1 MSFCHPFCFSSVN
14 MVYMRS
20 PAHRLDCRG
29 NILRLGSRTLIM
41 GILNV
46 TPDSFAD
53 GGRYFEPQQAVERAL
68 MMAEEGAD
76 IIDVGGESTRPA
88 GTYGAGAQ
96 PVSAEEEIRRT
107 APVIEEIAARTNL
120 IISIDTTKAAVAQ
133 SALKL
138 GASIVNDISALRFDP
153 LMGATIA
160 QSGAAVVLMHMRGTP
175 LTMQIKPVYHN
186 LIREILDFLDGRR
199 TAAIEA
205 GIDPGCILID
215 PGLGFGKRNAHN
227 FEILARLEEFHDLG
241 CPLMVG
247 PSRKKFIGAAL
258 DLPPEAR
265 LHGTLAAVGFS
276 AAAGAHVVRVHDV
289 GAAVRAVHVAEQIVA
304 ASVAGRSAPEEMQPV
319 HSDAGTRR
327 SRNGAPPDVSCGP
340 DRERRLG

>member
-1 MSFCHPFCFSSVN
+1 MRYV
-14 MVYMRS
+14 RS
-20 PAHRLDCRG
+20 PARRLDCRG
-29 NILRLGSRTLIM
+29 NILQLGSRTLIM

-53 GGRYFEPQQAVERAL
+53 GGRYLEPRQAVERAL
-68 MMAEEGAD
+68 LMAEEGAD

-107 APVIEEIAARTNL
+107 GPVIEEIAASTNL
-120 IISIDTTKAAVAQ
+120 VISIDTTKAAVARNAIQ
-133 SALKL
+133 L
-138 GASIVNDISALRFDP
+138 GASVVNDVSAMRFDP
-153 LMGATIA
+153 LMGPTVAE
-160 QSGAAVVLMHMRGTP
+160 SGAAVVLMHMKGAPR
-175 LTMQIKPVYHN
+175 TMQIRPVYRN
-186 LIREILDFLDGRR
+186 LIREILDFLEDRR
-199 TAAIEA
+199 SAALEA
-205 GIDPGCILID
+205 GIDPGRILID

-227 FEILARLEEFHDLG
+227 FEILARLPEFHGLG

-289 GAAVRAVHVAEQIVA
+289 GAAVQAVHVAEQIVA
-304 ASVAGRSAPEEMQPV
+304 AANAGRRAHEE
-319 HSDAGTRR
+319 TRWR
-327 SRNGAPPDVSCGP
+327 
-340 DRERRLG
+340 

>member
-1 MSFCHPFCFSSVN
+1 M
-14 MVYMRS
+14 
-20 PAHRLDCRG
+20 LQ
-29 NILRLGSRTLIM
+29 LGSRTLIM

-53 GGRYFEPQQAVERAL
+53 GGRYLEPQQAIERAL
-68 MMAEEGAD
+68 LMAEEGAD

-88 GTYGAGAQ
+88 GPYGAGAQ

-107 APVIEEIAARTNL
+107 APVIDEIAARTNL

-133 SALKL
+133 NAIQL
-138 GASIVNDISALRFDP
+138 GASIVNDISAMRFDP

-160 QSGAAVVLMHMRGTP
+160 KSGAAVVLMHMKGTP
-175 LTMQIKPVYHN
+175 RTMQIKPVYHN
-186 LIREILDFLDGRR
+186 LIREILDFLDERR
-199 TAAIEA
+199 TTAIEA
-205 GIDPGCILID
+205 GIDPARILID
-215 PGLGFGKRNAHN
+215 PGLGFGKRYAHN
-227 FEILARLEEFHDLG
+227 FEILARLEEFHNLD

-276 AAAGAHVVRVHDV
+276 AAAGAHIVRVHDV
-289 GAAVRAVHVAEQIVA
+289 GAAVQAVRVAEQIVA
-304 ASVAGRSAPEEMQPV
+304 ASVAGC
-319 HSDAGTRR
+319 
-327 SRNGAPPDVSCGP
+327 GAPKETRCRKSQTHMRQPA
-340 DRERRLG
+340 